1 MESWM
6 IFKLFVTS
14 LLKKQIMNPNAYIM
28 DSVLMETS
36 YIAEKDMKMLKDYL
50 PTSKMLVHCYKK
62 L

>member
-1 MESWM
+1 MVSWM

-14 LLKKQIMNPNAYIM
+14 LLKKQIMNPNAFIM

-36 YIAEKDMKMLKDYL
+36 HIAEKDMKMLKDCL
-50 PTSKMLVHCYKK
+50 PTLKMLVRCYKK